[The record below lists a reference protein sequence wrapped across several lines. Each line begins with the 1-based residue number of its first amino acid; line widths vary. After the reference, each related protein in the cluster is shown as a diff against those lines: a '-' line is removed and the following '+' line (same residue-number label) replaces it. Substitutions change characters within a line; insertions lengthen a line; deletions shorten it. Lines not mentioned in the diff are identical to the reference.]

1 MTETSGSMVQG
12 YSSGYSPKED
22 LSFDEIRQRVS
33 VLKRL
38 KELLREQRDR
48 FRSYLEVL
56 DKEKGAIEKNRPED
70 LDGYVDL
77 EEKIAA
83 DVFAIRRVIDPLEEI
98 YRAGTAK
105 TQVPGLQSS
114 ALEDDEVSGLKKSL
128 EALRAEA
135 VVRSERN
142 RELLARRMAEI
153 RSEIQ
158 SLRGNPYLRRPAF
171 AAAAVPSLV
180 DMEG

>member
-1 MTETSGSMVQG
+1 MGQG
-12 YSSGYSPKED
+12 YFLREELSS
-22 LSFDEIRQRVS
+22 DEIRQRVS

-38 KELLREQRDR
+38 RELLREQRDR

-56 DKEKGAIEKNRPED
+56 DKEKDAIERDNSED
-70 LDGYVDL
+70 LNGYVDL

-98 YRAGTAK
+98 YRAGREK
-105 TQVPGLQSS
+105 NQVPGLRSP
-114 ALEDDEVSGLKKSL
+114 DDEVAGLKKSL
-128 EALRAEA
+128 EALRTEA
-135 VVRSERN
+135 VARSERN

-171 AAAAVPSLV
+171 AAAAAPSLV